1 MKMNLRKKKINER
14 IEYEMSEWTIEEK
27 LVLIKF

>member
-14 IEYEMSEWTIEEK
+14 IEYKMSEWTIEEK